1 MLAGTSSPSTTRQ
14 TDNPV
19 GMSRDQKELRA
30 PKALSPDTLKPQGF
44 SREEVETLEIQVAS
58 VHDVE
63 RSSLRHNLVEDLDIV
78 DFAVGNA
85 DKRWDIAMEVEQCVH
100 LDGCL
105 VLAEPCPREQ

>member
-19 GMSRDQKELRA
+19 GMSRDQKKLRA

-85 DKRWDIAMEVEQCVH
+85 DKRWDIAMEVEQRVH